1 MPSIAALIFA
11 RAGVVDIVARGCM
24 LGDTED
30 EEDVVMNQSDSRAL
44 DANMMNYWLGYGAA
58 AGSAIEEPGRVAYLT
73 PVPHPLFNGAIVSS
87 VHDGLENFAKVV
99 GVALAKAGGNG
110 LWWLSPE
117 AVAAGAADRLVAVG
131 LREAGT
137 VPAMTVDLGSLPPAD
152 TQPDL
157 TIRQVESTAD
167 RALWGELAAQG
178 TGFEEPAVR
187 ALAALEPR
195 IPAERLG
202 GQARLLAEYKGKAVA
217 TGALV
222 RSGDLVGAY
231 AIATLPDFRRRGI
244 GRAITR
250 HALELGAAGG
260 ARTGVLQ
267 SSPMGRPVY
276 EKMGFREVFPY
287 RLLQQG

>member
-202 GQARLLAEYKGKAVA
+202 GQARLLE
-217 TGALV
+217 
-222 RSGDLVGAY
+222 
-231 AIATLPDFRRRGI
+231 I
-244 GRAITR
+244 GRA
-250 HALELGAAGG
+250 H
-260 ARTGVLQ
+260 V
-267 SSPMGRPVY
+267 
-276 EKMGFREVFPY
+276 
-287 RLLQQG
+287 